1 MSRSREGPSNFVDF
15 EQLVAEYA
23 DRLYRVAL
31 RITASPA
38 DAEDALQEAFLAA
51 LEHWQ
56 SFRGEAS
63 PATWLYRIAVNAA
76 ISRQRQKRRR
86 PVEPLEAADEAAV
99 QAPPWGGDVSRR
111 AELNELQRE
120 IEKGIATLP
129 EEHRIVLILR
139 DAEGMSTAEVAE
151 ILQISE
157 ANVKSR
163 LHRARFALRDYLA
176 AYQTDR

>member
-1 MSRSREGPSNFVDF
+1 MSRSREGPSDFVDF

-23 DRLYRVAL
+23 DRLYRVTL
-31 RITASPA
+31 RITGSPA
-38 DAEDALQEAFLAA
+38 DAEDALQEAFLSA

-56 SFRGEAS
+56 SFRGDAS
-63 PATWLYRIAVNAA
+63 PATWLYRIAVNSA

-120 IEKGIATLP
+120 IEKGIASLP

-139 DAEGMSTAEVAE
+139 DAEGMSTAEVVE

-163 LHRARFALRDYLA
+163 LHRARLALRNFLA
-176 AYQTDR
+176 AYRTEL